1 MKLTEDE
8 VIVLTA
14 YYIEEKE
21 KLIKEFEDL
30 KVRHQKAKNAHD
42 VFGLIDLQGD
52 FFDFQDR
59 IARVGTRVEELK
71 NELRFMES

>member
-30 KVRHQKAKNAHD
+30 EARHQKAKKIHD
-42 VFGLIDLQGD
+42 VFGLIDLQRD

-59 IARVGTRVEELK
+59 IKRVEVRVEELK
-71 NELRFMES
+71 NELRFMEL